1 MFTPVRRYI
10 LVGVIILL
18 ALVWLYAYRSQPIE
32 RDTLT
37 LKDNTK
43 VSGQIVKQDFGKF
56 VVIERPDRQLQV
68 VTWDQIK
75 DIQLFNAPWYLRI
88 DDAIDEIVRFGFL
101 FGVIA
106 FAIGLWQYGES
117 QKWKRAEFLLQEIRI
132 FEPNQ
137 NVVNVRKMLA
147 QDPAQV
153 YLYGREKKADGT
165 VPSPIP
171 VNHKLLLSA
180 ITKRSESDTPYTDN
194 ERAIQKAFNAYFSFL
209 DHFNNAIDSGLV
221 RQKELKL
228 YLEHWLDIIGNPA
241 NQVLKS
247 EVRTKLWDYI
257 EVNGFAGTK
266 SLLQKFGYRCV
277 PQK

>member
-1 MFTPVRRYI
+1 
-10 LVGVIILL
+10 
-18 ALVWLYAYRSQPIE
+18 
-32 RDTLT
+32 LT

-106 FAIGLWQYGES
+106 FAIGLWQYREA
-117 QKWKRAEFLLQEIRI
+117 QKWKRAGFLLQEIRI

-165 VPSPIP
+165 VPNPIP
-171 VNHKLLLSA
+171 VDHKLLLSA
-180 ITKRSESDTPYTDN
+180 ITKRSESGTPYTDD
-194 ERAIQKAFNAYFSFL
+194 EKAIQKAFNAYFSFL

-241 NQVLKS
+241 NQVLQS
-247 EVRTKLWDYI
+247 EVRTELWDYI